1 MRGYYF
7 VLSLGLAVPVW
18 IAAFFGVY
26 IELIQAPPF
35 ESIATILTAV
45 LLFPVLEELVFRGLF
60 WDLWGFF
67 ARNKAGLIASVAV
80 KNCFISVCFSL
91 LHAINYGALGAV
103 LVFIPSL
110 WLGWLRERS
119 GSLKVCCLVHVLWN
133 LGYVGVLF
141 LGDTLIAS

>member
-7 VLSLGLAVPVW
+7 VLSIGLAVPVW
-18 IAAFFGVY
+18 IAALFGVY
-26 IELIQAPPF
+26 IELIPAPPF
-35 ESIATILTAV
+35 ESIAAILTAV
-45 LLFPVLEELVFRGLF
+45 VMFPVLEELVFRGLL
-60 WDLWGFF
+60 WDLWGIF
-67 ARNKAGLIASVAV
+67 ARKKAGLIASVAV
-80 KNCFISVCFSL
+80 KNCFISICFSL

-119 GSLKVCCLVHVLWN
+119 GSIKVCCLVHVLWN
-133 LGYVGVLF
+133 LGYFGVLF

>member
-26 IELIQAPPF
+26 VELIQSPPF
-35 ESIATILTAV
+35 ESILAILTAV
-45 LLFPVLEELVFRGLF
+45 LLFPVLEELVFRGLL

-67 ARNKAGLIASVAV
+67 ARNKAGLIASLSV
-80 KNCFISVCFSL
+80 KNCFISICFSS
-91 LHAINYGALGAV
+91 LHAINYGTLGAL

-119 GSLKVCCLVHVLWN
+119 GSVKVCCLVHVLWN

-141 LGDTLIAS
+141 LGDTLTAS